1 MQERRQ
7 TAFTQ
12 QEVTEMQKEY
22 LKRLTRMVD
31 LSKDIRLRYINKVDV
46 IMLLDTLVN
55 LGCEEIDII
64 KKDIE
69 AHE

>member
-7 TAFTQ
+7 T
-12 QEVTEMQKEY
+12 
-22 LKRLTRMVD
+22 TRMLD